1 MSVTIV
7 WGTML
12 ALQPAVLRENAVGE
26 QLVLLMS
33 RLCIAGHIFR
43 EIIAFLQQY
52 PLQLADISLWLYPAY
67 L

>member
-12 ALQPAVLRENAVGE
+12 ALQPAVIRKNAVQE

-33 RLCIAGHIFR
+33 RL
-43 EIIAFLQQY
+43 
-52 PLQLADISLWLYPAY
+52 
-67 L
+67 

>member
-33 RLCIAGHIFR
+33 RLSVAVP
-43 EIIAFLQQY
+43 IIQSSGTLGEK
-52 PLQLADISLWLYPAY
+52 SLIPCNSNHCS
-67 L
+67 

>member
-12 ALQPAVLRENAVGE
+12 ALQPAVLRENAVGG

-33 RLCIAGHIFR
+33 HL
-43 EIIAFLQQY
+43 
-52 PLQLADISLWLYPAY
+52 
-67 L
+67 

>member
-33 RLCIAGHIFR
+33 RLCVAVP
-43 EIIAFLQQY
+43 IIQSSGTY
-52 PLQLADISLWLYPAY
+52 SEKSLPSCNSTHCS
-67 L
+67 